1 MLSGAPLMKA
11 AKWAMVFGGMLLVHG
26 HASLHQRTHVRAHT
40 HTHSHTLSQSL
51 THSRASLSTSTQGGG
66 KGGFAHTHAM
76 QELQLRGVWTC

>member
-40 HTHSHTLSQSL
+40 HTHSHTHSLNHSL
-51 THSRASLSTSTQGGG
+51 TRVHR
-66 KGGFAHTHAM
+66 
-76 QELQLRGVWTC
+76 